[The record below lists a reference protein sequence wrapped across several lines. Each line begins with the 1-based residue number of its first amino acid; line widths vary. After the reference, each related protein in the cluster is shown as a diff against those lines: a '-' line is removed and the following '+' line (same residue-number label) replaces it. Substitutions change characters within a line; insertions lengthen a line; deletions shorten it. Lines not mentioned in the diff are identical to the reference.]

1 MNDVVEN
8 SSRDGERIRKLREA
22 LIILDKQPLTWS
34 TFERTLFVETVELWT
49 DVLEIGTRFVV
60 AKDASPGAHADAEQA
75 SFVSRMDQNK
85 VMVVVEALSQA
96 PRQELDAMIVTT
108 RTALLTLRGEV
119 DTVSS
124 AGTAT
129 GSLPRLFADS
139 SAPQELDTAA
149 HVSVWRS
156 RATLLLDLVR
166 SHHVLGIAQEEVA
179 EISISVRASA
189 EQAKAAARQLEAIR
203 DEIEEARAER
213 AQGKL
218 ATQFQTLSSRDR
230 TTSSRFR
237 GLSFAL
243 LVIAAVTGVLLGAF
257 GGNDW
262 QATIT
267 NLAVV
272 GSLLGASAY
281 AARLASVHR
290 GTADWAESIKVQL
303 ETFQDFL
310 GVIKDEG
317 TRHRVYE
324 DFGRRV
330 LGPPPVNGEEPSSL
344 PAAQLLE
351 LLAAASRR
359 PPREGA

>member
-1 MNDVVEN
+1 MNDVVQKA
-8 SSRDGERIRKLREA
+8 SRDGERIRRLREA
-22 LIILDKQPLTWS
+22 IIVFDKQPPKWS
-34 TFERTLFVETVELWT
+34 ALERTLFVETVELWR
-49 DVLEIGTRFVV
+49 DVLEVGTRFVV
-60 AKDASPGAHADAEQA
+60 ASDAGPGTHADAEQA
-75 SFVSRMDQNK
+75 SFVSRMDQDK
-85 VMVVVEALSQA
+85 VMVAIEGMSQA
-96 PRQELDAMIVTT
+96 PRQSLDAMLVTT

-119 DTVSS
+119 DNVSA
-124 AGTAT
+124 AGASS
-129 GSLPRLFADS
+129 GSVPRLFADS
-139 SAPQELDTAA
+139 SSPQELDTAA

-166 SHHVLGIAQEEVA
+166 SQHVLGIAQEEVA
-179 EISISVRASA
+179 EVATSVRASA
-189 EQAKAAARQLEAIR
+189 AEAKAASEQLDAIR
-203 DEIEEARAER
+203 NELEEARAER

-218 ATQFQTLSSRDR
+218 ANQFEILSGRDR
-230 TTSSRFR
+230 VTSSRFR
-237 GLSFAL
+237 GLAFAL
-243 LVIAAVTGVLLGAF
+243 LVAGAVTGVLLEAF
-257 GGNDW
+257 GGSDW

-267 NLAVV
+267 HIAVV

-310 GVIKDEG
+310 GVIKDED

-330 LGPPPVNGEEPSSL
+330 LGPPPVNGEESSPL
-344 PAAQLLE
+344 PAAQLLD

-359 PPREGA
+359 SPRDGA